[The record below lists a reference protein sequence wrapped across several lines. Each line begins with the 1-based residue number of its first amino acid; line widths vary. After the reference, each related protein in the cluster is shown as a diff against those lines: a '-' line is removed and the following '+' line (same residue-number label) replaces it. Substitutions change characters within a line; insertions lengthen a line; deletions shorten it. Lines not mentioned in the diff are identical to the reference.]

1 MANIRKSFNFVDGL
15 QVDFDSFVVNSV
27 GNVGVGTSAPSVHL
41 FNVYGSSRVTGL
53 TTTGTLSVSGIST
66 LNEVLPSSIGIGT
79 TSPRCVLDLGESA
92 GGNNGFVLFPST
104 SISQRNG
111 IGSTIEGAIIYN
123 NTSKRLELYNGTGWV
138 GIATVV

>member
-79 TSPRCVLDLGESA
+79 ASPRCVLDLKESTD
-92 GGNNGFVLFPST
+92 NDTGFVLLPSRT
-104 SISQRNG
+104 TAKRNSISPL
-111 IGSTIEGAIIYN
+111 IEGALIYN
-123 NTSKRLELYNGTGWV
+123 NTLKRLELYNGTGWD
-138 GIATVV
+138 GIATEA